1 MKDPRMQRT
10 AYLVAHAY
18 TDPNG
23 KMLPQIH
30 AVRIYSESA
39 TSLSLCPRDTAAL
52 GVYETRADDYQTA
65 SDMLCHA
72 VQTLDNF
79 AWCRPLMEPRYAE
92 PIDYL
97 HLEFE
102 KASEAAMV
110 ALCDDLGDLLRCS
123 AADARRYI
131 REGTGPLVRKNVVD
145 AINSS
150 QRTAQ
155 AWLKRDFDAQKE
167 AT

>member
-1 MKDPRMQRT
+1 MEDAHIPST

-18 TDPNG
+18 ADPNG
-23 KMLPQIH
+23 KMLPQVH
-30 AVRIYSESA
+30 AVCIYSESA
-39 TSLSLCPRDTAAL
+39 TSLSLCPRNTAAL

-97 HLEFE
+97 HLEFK
-102 KASEAAMV
+102 KAHAA
-110 ALCDDLGDLLRCS
+110 ATETLCDILQGVLRCS
-123 AADARRYI
+123 EEDARRYVKD
-131 REGTGPLVRKNVVD
+131 GSGPLVRASTVEE
-145 AINSS
+145 INES
-150 QRTAQ
+150 QRTAR
-155 AWLKRDFDAQKE
+155 AWHKRAFEAKKE
-167 AT
+167 VA

>member
-1 MKDPRMQRT
+1 MNMQRT

-39 TSLSLCPRDTAAL
+39 ASLSLCPRNIASLD
-52 GVYETRADDYQTA
+52 VYEMRAEDYQTA

-79 AWCRPLMEPRYAE
+79 AWCRPLMDPRYAE
-92 PIDYL
+92 PIEYL
-97 HLEFE
+97 YLEPVE
-102 KASEAAMV
+102 TDEPALAV
-110 ALCDDLGDLLRCS
+110 LCDVLQDVLRCS
-123 AADARRYI
+123 GEGARRYV
-131 REGTGPLVRKNVVD
+131 RDGEGPLVRASTVE
-145 AINSS
+145 AINVG
-150 QRTAQ
+150 QPHAR

-167 AT
+167 AA

>member
-1 MKDPRMQRT
+1 MTHDRT

-39 TSLSLCPRDTAAL
+39 TSLSICPRDTAAL
-52 GVYETRADDYQTA
+52 NVYEARGVDYQSA
-65 SDMLCHA
+65 SDMLCFV
-72 VQTLDNF
+72 VQTMHHF
-79 AWCRPLMEPRYAE
+79 AWCRPLMSSEHME
-92 PIDYL
+92 PIDFL
-97 HLEFE
+97 HLEFD
-102 KASEAAMV
+102 KGHEAAV
-110 ALCDDLGDLLRCS
+110 EVLADVLCDVLRCS

-131 REGTGPLVRKNVVD
+131 REGAGPLVRQRTIE
-145 AINSS
+145 AINKA
-150 QRTAQ
+150 QRAAR

>member
-1 MKDPRMQRT
+1 MQRT

-18 TDPNG
+18 TDPNS

-39 TSLSLCPRDTAAL
+39 TSLSVIARDQAAL
-52 GVYETRADDYQTA
+52 NVYEMRGDTYQAA
-65 SDMLCHA
+65 SDALCHA
-72 VQTLDNF
+72 VQTLDKF
-79 AWCRPLMEPRYAE
+79 AWCRPLMEDRYAE

-97 HLEFE
+97 HLEFD
-102 KASEAAMV
+102 KGHEAAV
-110 ALCDDLGDLLRCS
+110 AVLRDVLQDVLRCS
-123 AADARRYI
+123 DADARRYI
-131 REGTGPLVRKNVVD
+131 REGAGPLVRQSTIE
-145 AINSS
+145 AINVA
-150 QRTAQ
+150 QRTAR